1 MTTARDVIVKAI
13 DDSFGRYSLHVAWEL
28 RDKIAELA
36 WRELLSAPEPIRLNL
51 AALLNPWRL
60 IKTAP
65 LNGTEILGAVILGWG
80 PLILSWDDNE
90 WRDQEGI
97 IYEPTHWLPL
107 PAPPSEDKT

>member
-65 LNGTEILGAVILGWG
+65 LNGTEILGAVILVWG
-80 PLILSWDDNE
+80 PVILTCNINHF
-90 WRDQEGI
+90 RDHTRI
-97 IYEPTHWLPL
+97 IYDHTPRLP
-107 PAPPSEDKT
+107 